1 MKIVDDVDD
10 NEKEK
15 PQKVVV
21 TDFDIP
27 FRSIVFFIIKS
38 TLASI
43 VAFIVVAAPIY
54 FLLFISL
61 FISGLWQN
69 TENMKNNG
77 THLKMQTIVFNCK
90 CAFFMDTENKNN
102 PT

>member
-1 MKIVDDVDD
+1 MKIV

-27 FRSIVFFIIKS
+27 FRSMVFFIIKF

-43 VAFIVVAAPIY
+43 VAFIVAFIVVPAPIY
-54 FLLFISL
+54 FLLFIL
-61 FISGLWQN
+61 GLR
-69 TENMKNNG
+69 
-77 THLKMQTIVFNCK
+77 
-90 CAFFMDTENKNN
+90 
-102 PT
+102 

>member
-1 MKIVDDVDD
+1 MKIVDD

-43 VAFIVVAAPIY
+43 VALIAVATPIFFLPFI
-54 FLLFISL
+54 FL
-61 FISGLWQN
+61 FISGLR
-69 TENMKNNG
+69 
-77 THLKMQTIVFNCK
+77 
-90 CAFFMDTENKNN
+90 
-102 PT
+102 

>member
-61 FISGLWQN
+61 FISGLW
-69 TENMKNNG
+69 
-77 THLKMQTIVFNCK
+77 
-90 CAFFMDTENKNN
+90 
-102 PT
+102 

>member
-1 MKIVDDVDD
+1 MKIVDD

-43 VAFIVVAAPIY
+43 VALIAVAAPIF
-54 FLLFISL
+54 FLSSIFL
-61 FISGLWQN
+61 FISGLR
-69 TENMKNNG
+69 
-77 THLKMQTIVFNCK
+77 
-90 CAFFMDTENKNN
+90 
-102 PT
+102 

>member
-1 MKIVDDVDD
+1 MKIVDDKIVDD

-61 FISGLWQN
+61 FISGLW
-69 TENMKNNG
+69 
-77 THLKMQTIVFNCK
+77 
-90 CAFFMDTENKNN
+90 
-102 PT
+102 